1 MLMPR
6 LKPGTQIVVAS
17 HNKGKIIEI
26 NELVRPFGL
35 EAISA
40 GALGLPEP
48 EETETTFAGNARLKA
63 VAAMEASGLPAL
75 SDDSGLMVE
84 ALGGAPGIYSAR
96 WAGESKDFNHAMR
109 TVAEELSRRHAWPRP
124 GSSESAPRASFI
136 CALCLA
142 MPGEAPHIFEGRV
155 DGHLVW
161 PTRGPKGFGYDPMFV
176 PDGET
181 LTFGEMT
188 AAQKHTMSHRAR
200 AFQLFVD
207 TCLGT

>member
-1 MLMPR
+1 MPI
-6 LKPGTQIVVAS
+6 LKSGTRIVVAS
-17 HNKGKIIEI
+17 HNKGKIAEI
-26 NELVRPFGL
+26 NDLVRPFGL
-35 EAISA
+35 EAVSA

-63 VAAMEASGLPAL
+63 VAAMVASGLPSL
-75 SDDSGLMVE
+75 SDDSGLEVE
-84 ALGGAPGIYSAR
+84 ALDGAPGIYSAR
-96 WAGESKDFNHAMR
+96 WAEPSKDFGVAMKK
-109 TVAEELSRRHAWPRP
+109 VADELTAKGAWT
-124 GSSESAPRASFI
+124 GAGPRANFM

-142 MPGEAPHIFEGRV
+142 IPAQEPRIFEGRV
-155 DGHLVW
+155 HGHLIY
-161 PTRGPKGFGYDPMFV
+161 PPRGPKGFGYDPMFV
-176 PDGET
+176 PEGET